1 MGFTN
6 NKTDKILEFKNQ
18 GIKAAAGTVNCTV
31 HCNHCNG
38 PQEIGGILE
47 TCFYASSE
55 IYSYYKIVCIKIH
68 KKKF

>member
-18 GIKAAAGTVNCTV
+18 GIKAAAGTVTNN
-31 HCNHCNG
+31 NHCNG